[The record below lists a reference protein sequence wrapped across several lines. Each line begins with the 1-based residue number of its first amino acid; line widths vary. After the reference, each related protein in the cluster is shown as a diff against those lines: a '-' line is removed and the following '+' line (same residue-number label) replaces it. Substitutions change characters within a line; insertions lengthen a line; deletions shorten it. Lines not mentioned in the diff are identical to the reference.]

1 MEPSLRWRQVKIN
14 SDGGKFNSEIE
25 KKDIL
30 TGKLDGD
37 KLMALGLLGES
48 LTAIS
53 GDKWR

>member
-1 MEPSLRWRQVKIN
+1 METSEDN